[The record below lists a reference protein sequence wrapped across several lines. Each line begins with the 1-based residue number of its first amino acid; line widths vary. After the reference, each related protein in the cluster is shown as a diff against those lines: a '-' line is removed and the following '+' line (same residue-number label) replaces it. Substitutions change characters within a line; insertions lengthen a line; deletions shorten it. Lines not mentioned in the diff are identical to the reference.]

1 MLVDE
6 NNFLVGWWTWK
17 NCHKHIWCFV
27 SKISETSL
35 NYKISKM
42 QNFCKIMKR
51 FTIWK
56 LKLLIAVMM
65 IYLAH

>member
-27 SKISETSL
+27 SKISET
-35 NYKISKM
+35 K
-42 QNFCKIMKR
+42 QIMK
-51 FTIWK
+51 TK
-56 LKLLIAVMM
+56 LWNVSQ
-65 IYLAH
+65 YEN